1 MNVILNVKFRYLD
14 VNIQITSLQYFI
26 GLDLANLIEGLSL
39 GKRLMIPSLCPKSI
53 GDMIQECFE
62 LDPEK
67 RPNFTEIKGTINLA
81 CQSLYYQPT
90 ETEEMLN
97 NSNPEYVSLQNSSK
111 ASMETRYLPILNG
124 NIESQLIEEN
134 ASSSSQN
141 LEIDENLN
149 SQYTYLY
156 NTSSEQQSDT
166 YFDNITYDTKKQPK
180 NEQNVSSCGRYIEL
194 QIAATALTETEVIIH
209 EEPKETC
216 SF

>member
-1 MNVILNVKFRYLD
+1 M
-14 VNIQITSLQYFI
+14 QYVI

-53 GDMIQECFE
+53 GDMIQKCFD

-67 RPNFTEIKGTINLA
+67 RPNFTEIKDTINLTF
-81 CQSLYYQPT
+81 QSLYYQPT
-90 ETEEMLN
+90 EMEEILN
-97 NSNPEYVSLQNSSK
+97 NSKLEHVSLQNSSK
-111 ASMETRYLPILNG
+111 SSMQTRYLQILNG

-141 LEIDENLN
+141 VEIDENLN

-156 NTSSEQQSDT
+156 NTSLEQQSNS
-166 YFDNITYDTKKQPK
+166 YFDNKTYDCEKQRK

-194 QIAATALTETEVIIH
+194 QIAVKTLTETEVIIH
-209 EEPKETC
+209 EEPK
-216 SF
+216 

>member
-1 MNVILNVKFRYLD
+1 M
-14 VNIQITSLQYFI
+14 QITSLQYFI

-53 GDMIQECFE
+53 GDMIQECFD

-67 RPNFTEIKGTINLA
+67 RPNFTEIKDNINVA

-90 ETEEMLN
+90 EMEKMLN
-97 NSNPEYVSLQNSSK
+97 NSKPEHVSLQNSPKS
-111 ASMETRYLPILNG
+111 SMQTRYLQILNG

-141 LEIDENLN
+141 LEMDENLN

-156 NTSSEQQSDT
+156 NTSSEQQSDS
-166 YFDNITYDTKKQPK
+166 YLDNKTYDCEKQPK

-194 QIAATALTETEVIIH
+194 QIAVKTLTETEVVIH
-209 EEPKETC
+209 EEPK
-216 SF
+216 